1 MHNSEFLVLIDLL
14 PNENYFFSMKYNY
27 WFIRLFWVTQSFFSF
42 VLLCDNFLLHRVTR
56 SFARSYTKFFF
67 HSCYFVIIFVTQS
80 FTEFCTE
87 LHRVFFPPCSFV
99 IIFCY
104 TELHGVLHGVTQS
117 FFFSFV
123 LLYITF
129 LLHRVARSFARS
141 YTEFFSS
148 VLLYD
153 NFLLHRLSQSV
164 IVSSV
169 LLCEYSVVLCETF
182 FHSLKSQWF
191 SPCPY
196 VKPLLQKIYKTNLL
210 IPSLRLLV

>member
-1 MHNSEFLVLIDLL
+1 MIYTSILGYTKFFFIRVTLW
-14 PNENYFFSMKYNY
+14 YFF
-27 WFIRLFWVTQSFFSF
+27 VTQSFTEFCMEFQRVIISY
-42 VLLCDNFLLHRVTR
+42 VLLYDNFLLHRVTR
-56 SFARSYTKFFF
+56 SFARSYT
-67 HSCYFVIIFVTQS
+67 
-80 FTEFCTE
+80 E
-87 LHRVFFPPCSFV
+87 LLFPPYYLV
-99 IIFCY
+99 IIFCH

-117 FFFSFV
+117 LLSVV
-123 LLYITF
+123 LLC
-129 LLHRVARSFARS
+129 
-141 YTEFFSS
+141 
-148 VLLYD
+148 D
-153 NFLLHRLSQSV
+153 NFLLHRPSQSV